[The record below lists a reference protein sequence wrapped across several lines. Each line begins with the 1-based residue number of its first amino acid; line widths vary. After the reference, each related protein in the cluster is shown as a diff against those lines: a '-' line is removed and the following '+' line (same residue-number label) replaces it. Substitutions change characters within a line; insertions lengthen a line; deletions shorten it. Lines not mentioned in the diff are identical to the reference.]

1 MEVTIFLAK
10 VFGFYLIAKSVAI
23 FLHAKAF
30 KKIINQFLKSRLM
43 QVSVG
48 AICVLVGIMYVLVHN
63 DWSTLPLGMV
73 SLVGWAILLKGLL
86 FFWAPEEAE
95 DLIKDFNE
103 VEWLRVSSV
112 VIYIIG
118 AYLLGI
124 GYGIV

>member
-43 QVSVG
+43 QVSIGGVY
-48 AICVLVGIMYVLVHN
+48 VLIGIMYVVVHN
-63 DWSTLPLGMV
+63 NWSTLPLGIV
-73 SLVGWAILLKGLL
+73 SLVGWVMLVKGLL
-86 FFWAPEEAE
+86 FFWAPEDAE

-103 VEWLRVSSV
+103 VEWLRVGSV
-112 VIYIIG
+112 VMYIIG

-124 GYGIV
+124 GFGVV